1 MGTACLAENQ
11 TWQWPRKLVKTIYKR
26 LTKFEHDTVFEC
38 SIEIGTP
45 TLKRVSPKSK
55 PLLALLAISL
65 WITPVWS
72 QRSETA
78 IANSLP
84 ALGDG
89 SDITLSAERQ
99 LGDRIV
105 RELYRDPDYLED
117 PILDE
122 YLQNIWQPL
131 VRGAQAR
138 GEMTPELLER
148 FAWKIFIGRDRSV
161 NAFALPGGYLGVHL
175 GLISVVNTRDE
186 LASVM
191 AHELSHVTQR
201 HIARSIGDQAR
212 MAPWLT
218 GAMILGMLAASKS
231 AQGAQAMI
239 VGGQAMAAQSQLNFS
254 RDMEREADR
263 IGYGVMSE
271 AGFDTQGFVTMFGKL
286 QQAAGL
292 NDSGAFP
299 YLRSHPLSSERIA
312 DMQARQQLQTPK
324 LANQANDLVQA
335 IMSAR
340 ARVLAQPGVG
350 ALRAWAN
357 EATDTSM
364 ETHTLNKRVGILYG
378 AAFSL
383 VQLRDLTAARALL
396 PRLRLALGDHASALR
411 LVQLLEMEM
420 AFKENDMHGALR
432 ALNSVIQLPA
442 SQWQRPELIYVA
454 QASARLQTA
463 SPSMETSQLLAKSVS
478 ALQAWMLQS
487 PQDALAWQ
495 VLASSL
501 AAQGRTLASLRAEG
515 EAQLARMDF
524 GAAVDR
530 FRAAQDASRN
540 NPPQMGD
547 HIEASIVDSRLRYA
561 QGILREQLLERQA
574 R

>member
-1 MGTACLAENQ
+1 MTCLAENQ
-11 TWQWPRKLVKTIYKR
+11 TWHWPRKLVKTIYKR

-38 SIEIGTP
+38 PIEIGTYP
-45 TLKRVSPKSK
+45 LKRISSKSK

-122 YLQNIWQPL
+122 YLQSLWQPL

-138 GEMTPELLER
+138 GEMTPELQER

-175 GLISVVNTRDE
+175 GLISVANTRDE

-212 MAPWLT
+212 MTPWLI

-231 AQGAQAMI
+231 TQGAQAVI

-312 DMQARQQLQTPK
+312 DMQARQQLQAPRP
-324 LANQANDLVQA
+324 ANQASDIEQA

-357 EATDTSM
+357 EASDTGIDKQS
-364 ETHTLNKRVGILYG
+364 LNKRIGILYG
-378 AAFSL
+378 ASISL
-383 VQLRDLTAARALL
+383 MQLRDMSAARSLL
-396 PRLRLALGDHASALR
+396 PRLRQAVGDHGSALR
-411 LVQLLEMEM
+411 LIQLLEVEM
-420 AFKENDMHGALR
+420 AFKENDMPGALR
-432 ALNSVIQLPA
+432 ALNAVTRLPS
-442 SQWQRPELIYVA
+442 SQWQRPELISVA
-454 QASARLQTA
+454 QASARLQSTA
-463 SPSMETSQLLAKSVS
+463 PSMDASQLLAKSVS
-478 ALQAWMLQS
+478 ALQALVLKS
-487 PQDALAWQ
+487 PQDAQAWQ
-495 VLASSL
+495 VLATSL
-501 AAQGRTLASLRAEG
+501 AAQGRNLASLRAEG
-515 EAQLARMDF
+515 ESQMARMDF

-540 NPPQMGD
+540 NSPQIGD
-547 HIEASIVDSRLRYA
+547 HIEASIVDSRLRFA
-561 QGILREQLLERQA
+561 QGILREQFLEKQA

>member
-1 MGTACLAENQ
+1 LAKNQ

-26 LTKFEHDTVFEC
+26 LRKFEHDTVFEC
-38 SIEIGTP
+38 PIEIGTLP
-45 TLKRVSPKSK
+45 LKRISSKSK

-89 SDITLSAERQ
+89 SDISLSVERQ

-122 YLQNIWQPL
+122 YLQQIWQPL
-131 VRGAQAR
+131 VKGAQAR

-201 HIARSIGDQAR
+201 HISRSIGDQAR
-212 MAPWLT
+212 MAPWLI

-231 AQGAQAMI
+231 AQGAQAVI
-239 VGGQAMAAQSQLNFS
+239 VGGQALATQSQLNFS

-312 DMQARQQLQTPK
+312 DMQARQQLQAPRP
-324 LANQANDLVQA
+324 ANQANDIVQA
-335 IMSAR
+335 MISAR

-357 EATDTSM
+357 EANDTSIDQQS
-364 ETHTLNKRVGILYG
+364 LNKRIGVLYG
-378 AAFSL
+378 ASLSL
-383 VQLRDLTAARALL
+383 VQLRDMPAARSLL
-396 PRLRLALGDHASALR
+396 PRLRQAVGDHASAMR
-411 LVQLLEMEM
+411 LIQLLEVEM
-420 AFKENDMHGALR
+420 AFNENDMLGALR
-432 ALNSVIQLPA
+432 ALNGVTRLPS
-442 SQWQRPELIYVA
+442 SQWQRPELISVA
-454 QASARLQTA
+454 QASARLQSTA
-463 SPSMETSQLLAKSVS
+463 PSMDASQLLAKSVS
-478 ALQAWMLQS
+478 ALQALVLQT
-487 PQDALAWQ
+487 PQDAQAWQ

-515 EAQLARMDF
+515 ESQMARMDI

-540 NPPQMGD
+540 NSPQIGD
-547 HIEASIVDSRLRYA
+547 HIEASIVDSRLRFA

>member
-1 MGTACLAENQ
+1 
-11 TWQWPRKLVKTIYKR
+11 
-26 LTKFEHDTVFEC
+26 
-38 SIEIGTP
+38 
-45 TLKRVSPKSK
+45 
-55 PLLALLAISL
+55 
-65 WITPVWS
+65 
-72 QRSETA
+72 
-78 IANSLP
+78 
-84 ALGDG
+84 
-89 SDITLSAERQ
+89 
-99 LGDRIV
+99 
-105 RELYRDPDYLED
+105 LYRDPDYLED

-122 YLQNIWQPL
+122 YLQQIWQPL
-131 VRGAQAR
+131 VKGAQAR

-201 HIARSIGDQAR
+201 HISRSIGDQAR
-212 MAPWLT
+212 MAPWLI

-231 AQGAQAMI
+231 AQGAQAVI
-239 VGGQAMAAQSQLNFS
+239 VGGQAMATQSQLNFS

-312 DMQARQQLQTPK
+312 DMQARQQLQAPRP
-324 LANQANDLVQA
+324 ANQANDIVQA

-357 EATDTSM
+357 EANDTSIDKQA
-364 ETHTLNKRVGILYG
+364 LNKRIGVLYG
-378 AAFSL
+378 ASFSL
-383 VQLRDLTAARALL
+383 VQLRDMPAARSLL
-396 PRLRLALGDHASALR
+396 PRLRQAIGDHSSALR
-411 LVQLLEMEM
+411 LIQLLEVEM
-420 AFKENDMHGALR
+420 AFKENDMLGALR
-432 ALNSVIQLPA
+432 ALNGVTRLPS
-442 SQWQRPELIYVA
+442 SQWQRPELIFVA
-454 QASARLQTA
+454 QASARLQSTA
-463 SPSMETSQLLAKSVS
+463 PSMDASQLLAKSVS
-478 ALQAWMLQS
+478 ALQALVLQS
-487 PQDALAWQ
+487 PQDAQAWQ

-501 AAQGRTLASLRAEG
+501 SAQGRTLASLRAEG
-515 EAQLARMDF
+515 EAQMARMDF

-540 NPPQMGD
+540 NSPQIGD
-547 HIEASIVDSRLRYA
+547 HIEASIIDSRLRFA